1 VIHPAPRVKWGSR
14 VVIEKVKVL
23 VRLDLLERPGKS
35 RLSGRK
41 GRPGPSRYCQWMS
54 RTRARRSNPAVRRV
68 SALWSRLGQGL
79 GDASQRRHKATRTR
93 QRSSPTSHPCPRRV
107 LSEWGRV
114 SGVGAPRDDT
124 SPGRDPPFG
133 RERLSGS
140 FRAVVMDAGDVANG
154 SVWSTTP
161 RTCLPGPRRRA
172 GAIVGSL

>member
-1 VIHPAPRVKWGSR
+1 M
-14 VVIEKVKVL
+14 
-23 VRLDLLERPGKS
+23 
-35 RLSGRK
+35 

-79 GDASQRRHKATRTR
+79 GDASQRRHKATRPR

-140 FRAVVMDAGDVANG
+140 VRRPRAVVMEAGDVTNG
-154 SVWSTTP
+154 SVWPTGAATSHRGHSRESLGRLDGVVTGVGCVTP
-161 RTCLPGPRRRA
+161 PPTRPGSVVSSGACGRSRA
-172 GAIVGSL
+172 GR